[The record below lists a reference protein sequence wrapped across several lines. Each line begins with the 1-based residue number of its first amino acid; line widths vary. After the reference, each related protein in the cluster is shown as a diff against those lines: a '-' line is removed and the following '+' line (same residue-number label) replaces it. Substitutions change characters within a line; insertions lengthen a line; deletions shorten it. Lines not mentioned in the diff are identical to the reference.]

1 MMSPK
6 KPWIT
11 QIRPNEKRQQQKQ
24 EPGKNSQQEQQGQ
37 QQHSEYG
44 KGSSE

>member
-1 MMSPK
+1 MSKK

-11 QIRPNEKRQQQKQ
+11 QIKPNEKRQQVQ
-24 EPGKNSQQEQQGQ
+24 PGKQSQQEQQGQ

-44 KGSSE
+44 KGSDE

>member
-1 MMSPK
+1 MSPK

-11 QIRPNEKRQQQKQ
+11 QIRPNEKRQQGQ
-24 EPGKNSQQEQQGQ
+24 PGKKSQEEQQG

-44 KGSSE
+44 KESTE